1 MSPTTPRAAFGP
13 VTVYFGEKTGKYP
26 DGNQVIVGGSDTR
39 VAFDTPQVANR
50 IGAAFDDVDM
60 VILGHVHEDH
70 MAGLHRVPRARVLVH
85 HADLEAARSWDGLS
99 RHYGYTPEVLTGLK
113 KKIEKQFDY
122 VARPD
127 ATGYDDGAV
136 WELGGVRVRAVHMPG
151 HTAGHCV
158 LLVEPHGIAFIGDI
172 DLSGFGPY
180 YGDASSSLAR
190 FRDTLERMQTLPASI
205 WITSHHKGVIT
216 ERANFL
222 KMLHAF
228 ASRIDEREQRLL
240 AMLSAAPRS
249 LDDLV
254 RERLLYPADHDDL
267 WIDCAERRSIVQH
280 LDELVV
286 RGLVTLDGDA
296 RYRLGASAHRAA

>member
-1 MSPTTPRAAFGP
+1 MSPTTPHAEFGP

-26 DGNQVIVGGSDTR
+26 DGNQVVVNGSDTR

-50 IGAAFDDVDM
+50 IGAAFDSVDM

-70 MAGLHRVPRARVLVH
+70 MAGLHRVPRAQVRVH
-85 HADLEAARSWDGLS
+85 RADLEAARSWEGLS
-99 RHYGYTPEVLTGLK
+99 RHYGYTPEVLIGLK

-127 ATGYDDGAV
+127 ASGYDDGAT
-136 WELGGVRVRAVHMPG
+136 WELGGARVRAVHMPG

-158 LLVEPHGIAFIGDI
+158 LVVEPHGIAFIGDI

-180 YGDASSSLAR
+180 YGDATSSLAQ
-190 FRDTLERMQTLPASI
+190 FRLTLERMRTLPASI

-216 ERANFL
+216 ERASFL
-222 KMLHAF
+222 KMLDAF
-228 ASRIDEREQRLL
+228 AARIDEREQRLL
-240 AMLSAAPRS
+240 AMLSAGPRS

-254 RERLLYPADHDDL
+254 RERLLYPQDHEDL

-280 LDELVV
+280 LDELVA
-286 RGLVTLDGDA
+286 RGLVAQDGDA
-296 RYRLGASAHRAA
+296 RYRLNAPAHRAA

>member
-1 MSPTTPRAAFGP
+1 MR
-13 VTVYFGEKTGKYP
+13 
-26 DGNQVIVGGSDTR
+26 
-39 VAFDTPQVANR
+39 
-50 IGAAFDDVDM
+50 
-60 VILGHVHEDH
+60 
-70 MAGLHRVPRARVLVH
+70 
-85 HADLEAARSWDGLS
+85 
-99 RHYGYTPEVLTGLK
+99 
-113 KKIEKQFDY
+113 
-122 VARPD
+122 
-127 ATGYDDGAV
+127 
-136 WELGGVRVRAVHMPG
+136 
-151 HTAGHCV
+151 
-158 LLVEPHGIAFIGDI
+158 
-172 DLSGFGPY
+172 
-180 YGDASSSLAR
+180 
-190 FRDTLERMQTLPASI
+190 TLPASI